1 MFRAQIRPAQ
11 ARVPRPPPPP
21 PDPELLLPCGSSPAS
36 LPPPNLHQ
44 PRLPPHPAGSP
55 ETPRRLPPLPS
66 STTPTTS
73 TTRVVALLPRM
84 ATSVRSSHRRALRR
98 QPPPTALDPVVPD
111 HLPPSST
118 LSRRR
123 DPPSLCSS
131 ALEARLMDHAAVTG
145 WAVLLLPSSSHA
157 SMRSSHV
164 AHFSVE
170 ERRQKSLISKVFSA
184 EKMNHA
190 KTQGGPWWLHCW
202 RNGRGLG
209 CYQGDSKGVYRL
221 DEPLTKT
228 GLYSE
233 FLLAK
238 MDHQLHN
245 MLAKLSQ
252 VWSRPRKSQFKSSRR
267 RGVWRFPPPVAALLV
282 FVACSCQIQHDLSYR
297 FSIASLCFMCI
308 CAEKMT
314 TPPLFFASHTLPYAV
329 INLKKCPFRLH
340 EHQTYFFV

>member
-1 MFRAQIRPAQ
+1 
-11 ARVPRPPPPP
+11 
-21 PDPELLLPCGSSPAS
+21 
-36 LPPPNLHQ
+36 
-44 PRLPPHPAGSP
+44 
-55 ETPRRLPPLPS
+55 
-66 STTPTTS
+66 
-73 TTRVVALLPRM
+73 
-84 ATSVRSSHRRALRR
+84 
-98 QPPPTALDPVVPD
+98 
-111 HLPPSST
+111 
-118 LSRRR
+118 
-123 DPPSLCSS
+123 
-131 ALEARLMDHAAVTG
+131 MDHAAVTG

-157 SMRSSHV
+157 SMRNSHV

-170 ERRQKSLISKVFSA
+170 ECSSSVGQSGWRPCVVLAPTSDPILHDIHRRKKNLISKVFSA

-190 KTQGGPWWLHCW
+190 KTQGGSWWLHYW
-202 RNGRGLG
+202 RNGRGFG

-228 GLYSE
+228 GLYSK

-282 FVACSCQIQHDLSYR
+282 FVACSCQIQHDLPYR
-297 FSIASLCFMCI
+297 FSVASLCFMCI

-314 TPPLFFASHTLPYAV
+314 TPPLFFASHTLPYAFLPAGKFLYV
-329 INLKKCPFRLH
+329 HLIMEKI
-340 EHQTYFFV
+340 QTFNFVGTILLLE

>member
-1 MFRAQIRPAQ
+1 MFRAQIRLAQ

-55 ETPRRLPPLPS
+55 ETSRRLPPLPS

-84 ATSVRSSHRRALRR
+84 ATSVRSNHRRALHR

-157 SMRSSHV
+157 SMRNSHV

-170 ERRQKSLISKVFSA
+170 ERRKKNLISKVFSA

-190 KTQGGPWWLHCW
+190 KTQGGSWWLHCW
-202 RNGRGLG
+202 RNDRGFE
-209 CYQGDSKGVYRL
+209 CYQGDSKGVYRFGVDQGSHSL
-221 DEPLTKT
+221 RAR
-228 GLYSE
+228 GGG
-233 FLLAK
+233 ACGG
-238 MDHQLHN
+238 
-245 MLAKLSQ
+245 
-252 VWSRPRKSQFKSSRR
+252 SRR
-267 RGVWRFPPPVAALLV
+267 QWLHCWSSSPAPVRSSMTYPIDSPSLHSA
-282 FVACSCQIQHDLSYR
+282 SCAYVQR
-297 FSIASLCFMCI
+297 
-308 CAEKMT
+308 
-314 TPPLFFASHTLPYAV
+314 
-329 INLKKCPFRLH
+329 R
-340 EHQTYFFV
+340 

>member
-1 MFRAQIRPAQ
+1 
-11 ARVPRPPPPP
+11 

-55 ETPRRLPPLPS
+55 ETSRRLPPLPS

-84 ATSVRSSHRRALRR
+84 ATSVRSNHRRALHR

-157 SMRSSHV
+157 SMRNSHV

-170 ERRQKSLISKVFSA
+170 EVSSCSTAFLRLSPSRHPPTRWTAVNNSAIS
-184 EKMNHA
+184 
-190 KTQGGPWWLHCW
+190 
-202 RNGRGLG
+202 R
-209 CYQGDSKGVYRL
+209 
-221 DEPLTKT
+221 
-228 GLYSE
+228 
-233 FLLAK
+233 
-238 MDHQLHN
+238 
-245 MLAKLSQ
+245 
-252 VWSRPRKSQFKSSRR
+252 
-267 RGVWRFPPPVAALLV
+267 
-282 FVACSCQIQHDLSYR
+282 
-297 FSIASLCFMCI
+297 
-308 CAEKMT
+308 
-314 TPPLFFASHTLPYAV
+314 
-329 INLKKCPFRLH
+329 
-340 EHQTYFFV
+340 